1 MRLKLAF
8 SFILIFW
15 AMLLVRIYY
24 LSIKSNEYYEE
35 IAEQNVVKSELIA
48 PVRGQILDTKGTPL
62 AINRLGFS
70 IWLAPHL
77 KIDSELEE
85 EISVLTEIFSELNA
99 TQIKKDYQKQ
109 NSPYNQNFIKV
120 VEFLDYN
127 ETVKHFATLNLRD
140 KLKIE
145 PSSQRFYP
153 QNSLASH
160 VIGYVGRA
168 NSKDIEKNYMS
179 RLTGYVGRSGVEGF
193 YNEVLQG
200 SFGER
205 KTKVTAL
212 NKVVEEISFV
222 PPSSSNIELTIDIQL
237 QKHLREIFKKDAGAA
252 IVMDIKDGAILAAG
266 SFPEYDLNQFVTG
279 ISAENWNELINDLNH
294 PFTNKLVN
302 GLYPPGSVI
311 KMAIGMSF
319 INSGK
324 IAENWAP
331 HCSGVME
338 LGGRKFRCWKGW
350 GHGKVNLND
359 AIRESCDVY
368 FYEGSLIVGIDY
380 MASYLDKMGFGR
392 KSNVDL
398 PNEFVGTVPN
408 KAWKMQKFKRPWY
421 QGETVNASIGQGDI
435 LITPMQMAKHTAEL
449 ASGKGLTP
457 HFLKN
462 LNGEKIEFAPK
473 VLFSPTELSQ
483 LPMIRKAMVEVANHE
498 KGTATKVLQG
508 IVVPIAAKTGTAQ
521 VVGIS
526 QTEKTRMKEADMEY
540 YQRSHAWMTT
550 FGPYENPQYAVT
562 VLVEHGGGGGSAAGP
577 KVKQIYEKLVEL
589 GYIKIPEPTEKTD
602 KKQKKRKNN

>member
-1 MRLKLAF
+1 MRLKIAF
-8 SFILIFW
+8 AFVLLFW
-15 AMLLVRIYY
+15 AILLVRIYY

-35 IAEQNVVKSELIA
+35 IAEQNVVKSEFIA
-48 PVRGQILDTKGTPL
+48 PVRGQILDSKGRPL

-70 IWLAPHL
+70 VSIAPHL
-77 KIDSELEE
+77 KLDNELEE
-85 EISVLTEIFSELNA
+85 EISTLKEFFNDLNA
-99 TQIKKDYQKQ
+99 TQIKKDYIKA

-127 ETVKHFATLNLRD
+127 DTIKHFATLNLRPN
-140 KLKIE
+140 LKIE
-145 PSSQRFYP
+145 PASQRLYP
-153 QNSLASH
+153 QSSLASH
-160 VIGYVGRA
+160 VIGYVGRS
-168 NSKDIEKNYMS
+168 NTKDIEKNFMT

-193 YNEVLQG
+193 YNELLQG
-200 SFGER
+200 SLGER

-222 PPSSSNIELTIDIQL
+222 PPNSSDIELTIDMDL
-237 QKHLREIFKKDAGAA
+237 QAYLREIFTNDAGVA
-252 IVMDIKDGAILAAG
+252 IVIDLKDGAILAAG

-279 ISAENWNELINDLNH
+279 VSSEKWNELINDLNH

-324 IAENWAP
+324 INENWAP
-331 HCSGVME
+331 HCHGYIE
-338 LGGRKFRCWKGW
+338 LGGRKFRCWNAG
-350 GHGKVNLND
+350 GHGKVNLSE
-359 AIRESCDVY
+359 AIRGSCDVY

-392 KSNVDL
+392 RTNVDL

-421 QGETVNASIGQGDI
+421 QGETVNASIGQGDM

-449 ASGKGLTP
+449 AIGRGLTP
-457 HFLKN
+457 HFLKSIE
-462 LNGEKIEFAPK
+462 GEKIEFASSD
-473 VLFSPTELSQ
+473 LFSPTELGQ
-483 LPMIRKAMVEVANHE
+483 LPMIRRAMYEVANHQ
-498 KGTATKVLQG
+498 KGTARKILDG
-508 IVVPIAAKTGTAQ
+508 SVVTIAAKTGTAQ

-526 QTEKTRMKEADMEY
+526 QTEKTRMKEANMEY
-540 YQRSHAWMTT
+540 YQRSHAWMTS

-577 KVKQIYEKLVEL
+577 KVKQIYAKLVEL
-589 GYIKIPEPTEKTD
+589 GYIKIPEPMEKSD
-602 KKQKKRKNN
+602 KKSAEKKR